1 MMQKI
6 VMDGITFDDVL
17 LIPQKSEVLPYEVDL
32 KTKITPKI
40 TLKIPFM
47 SAAMDTVTNG
57 KMAIMM
63 AQLGGVGVIHK
74 NFTVAEQVNEVQKV
88 KKQNAKHYPE
98 ALINE
103 KGQYIV
109 GAAVSTGDNELTLK
123 RVQKLIDAG
132 VDFIVVDSA
141 HGHSAKVISLIKILR
156 TEFSDLEIIAGN
168 IATTQAAK
176 DLVEAGANAVKVGIG
191 PGSICTTRVIAGV
204 GVPQISALLEV
215 GNYCLANDIPYIA
228 DGGIKYSGDV
238 TKALGAG
245 ASAVML
251 GNMLAGT
258 IEAPGELI
266 DIDGQ
271 TYKTYVGMGS
281 IVAMKRGSS
290 DRYFQK
296 KDQKLVPEGI
306 ESIIPTKGSVA
317 DVIYQL
323 VGGLRSGMGY
333 TGNATIQAL
342 QKNAQ
347 FVRITNAGLIESHT
361 HDVRIFKQAPNYRK

>member
-1 MMQKI
+1 
-6 VMDGITFDDVL
+6 MDGITFDDVL
-17 LIPQKSEVLPYEVDL
+17 LIPQKSSVLPFEVNL
-32 KTKITPKI
+32 ETKITPKI

-47 SAAMDTVTNG
+47 SAAMDTVTTS
-57 KMAIMM
+57 KMAIAM

-74 NFTVAEQVNEVQKV
+74 NFSINEQVAEISKV
-88 KKQNAKHYPE
+88 KKQIPKNLDT
-98 ALINE
+98 ALINSE
-103 KGQYIV
+103 GLYIV
-109 GAAVSTGDNELTLK
+109 GAAVSTGDDTLTLQ
-123 RVQKLIDAG
+123 RVARLVEAG

-141 HGHSAKVISLIKILR
+141 HGHSEKVISLVKTLR
-156 TEFSDLEIIAGN
+156 LHFPNLEMIAGN
-168 IATTQAAK
+168 IATAQAAV
-176 DLVEAGANAVKVGIG
+176 DLVTAGANAVKVGIG

-215 GNYCLANDIPYIA
+215 GRYCQENGIPYIA

-238 TKALGAG
+238 AKALGAG

-266 DIDGQ
+266 NIDGQ

-281 IVAMKRGSS
+281 IAAMNRGSS

-306 ESIIPTKGSVA
+306 ESIVVAKGSVV
-317 DVIYQL
+317 DVIFQL

-333 TGNATIQAL
+333 TGNATIADL
-342 QKNAQ
+342 RNKAQ
-347 FVRITNAGLIESHT
+347 FVRITNAGLVESHT
-361 HDVRIFKQAPNYRK
+361 HDVRMFKQAPNYRK